1 MKKYYILLP
10 LLSIML
16 SACSQNETAV
26 KTLST
31 PQTVENFS
39 KTPIPTPS
47 SDDSAVSTTTS
58 STDETVDDVE
68 RVKTFKT
75 QQEFVDYMHTK
86 VKALEDTIALVDS
99 NLSQIFS
106 VLGTD
111 EEAAYLGIRE
121 TLFQQ
126 MSNEAKEIET
136 LTLPTNELKELQQYV
151 TLAYNYTVEAK
162 KAEYNIYKA
171 ETLEKRQELLD
182 ANEEPDRLSHHYLQ
196 LAWDEISRL
205 SNETIY
211 RK

>member
-1 MKKYYILLP
+1 MKKYYIILP
-10 LLSIML
+10 ILSIML

-26 KTLST
+26 KTIST

-39 KTPIPTPS
+39 KTPTQTPS
-47 SDDSAVSTTTS
+47 SDDSSVSTTTS
-58 STDETVDDVE
+58 PTDETVDEVE
-68 RVKTFKT
+68 SVKT

-86 VKALEDTIALVDS
+86 VTALEDTIALVDS

-126 MSNEAKEIET
+126 MSNEATEIKA
-136 LTLPTNELKELQQYV
+136 LTLPTSEVENLQQYV
-151 TLAYNYTVEAK
+151 TLAYSYTVDAK

-182 ANEEPDRLSHHYLQ
+182 ANEEPERLSNHYLQ

>member
-1 MKKYYILLP
+1 MKKYHIILPILSILLT
-10 LLSIML
+10 
-16 SACSQNETAV
+16 ACSQNETAV
-26 KTLST
+26 KTIST

-39 KTPIPTPS
+39 KTVTEQSS
-47 SDDSAVSTTTS
+47 SDDSSVSTTTS
-58 STDETVDDVE
+58 PKEEPSNPESTL
-68 RVKTFKT
+68 KTFNT

-86 VKALEDTIALVDS
+86 VTALEDTIALVDS

-126 MSNEAKEIET
+126 MNNEATSIEA
-136 LTLPTNELKELQQYV
+136 LTLPTNEVENLQQYV
-151 TLAYNYTVEAK
+151 TLAYTYTVDAK
-162 KAEYNIYKA
+162 KAEYEIYKA

-182 ANEEPDRLSHHYLQ
+182 ANEETERLSSHYLQ

-205 SNETIY
+205 STETIY